1 MSSIVVFGFRTCS
14 RCRWRVQHRTD
25 HYTCHFAA
33 IIASIKF
40 LVISLRSSWND
51 LPVGESPALIGAAT
65 RPHTPP
71 EFSVSTHHAPHAPSK
86 VQANVTCDV
95 ICSTSALAASA
106 FVIWWRQHHIIL
118 VTSSA
123 DRWPL
128 TLTGCWLF
136 QSKFFLPS
144 FSRRFHF
151 CSLFLHIVSLNG

>member
-33 IIASIKF
+33 IIAPIKF

-51 LPVGESPALIGAAT
+51 LPVGESLALIGAAT
-65 RPHTPP
+65 CPHTPP
-71 EFSVSTHHAPHAPSK
+71 EFSASTHHALHAPHALSK
-86 VQANVTCDV
+86 VQADVTRDV

-106 FVIWWRQHHIIL
+106 FVIW
-118 VTSSA
+118 SA
-123 DRWPL
+123 PRHLGDVICWPL
-128 TLTGCWLF
+128 TLTSCWLF
-136 QSKFFLPS
+136 QSSFFLPS